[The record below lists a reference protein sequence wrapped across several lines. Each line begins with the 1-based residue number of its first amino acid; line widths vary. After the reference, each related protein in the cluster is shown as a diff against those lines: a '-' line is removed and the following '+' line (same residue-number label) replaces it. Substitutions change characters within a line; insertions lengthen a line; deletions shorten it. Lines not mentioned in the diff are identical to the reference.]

1 MDAKFIQKM
10 QDLLIKS
17 RNEILKDLAQ
27 KNADFS
33 EMNSSDD
40 NLTDYADIAS
50 SFTDQQMLGSIG
62 LQDMNRLKQI
72 NSALLR
78 IQEGK
83 YGKCIKCK
91 KEISLENSKP
101 FHTHSNVF
109 NAKNRMKNKNPKD
122 KQLLILGAK
131 RPKLFPKMQR

>member
-10 QDLLIKS
+10 QGLLIKS

-83 YGKCIKCK
+83 YGKCITCKDHIPEDRLKALPYALKCIQCQAKSEK
-91 KEISLENSKP
+91 K
-101 FHTHSNVF
+101 
-109 NAKNRMKNKNPKD
+109 M
-122 KQLLILGAK
+122 
-131 RPKLFPKMQR
+131 RP

>member
-91 KEISLENSKP
+91 KEISLERLEAIPYALKCIQCQESDEKQKSK
-101 FHTHSNVF
+101 
-109 NAKNRMKNKNPKD
+109 
-122 KQLLILGAK
+122 G
-131 RPKLFPKMQR
+131 